1 MDTVIN
7 RLSEIDEAAN
17 SIMEET
23 NVRKKAFAQE
33 IEKKTAAF
41 DLQLEKET
49 AERIS
54 QIRSQMEKEMQEML
68 DKHAA
73 SGVTRVG
80 LKVTGRG
87 IVREQ
92 GCTRKQAGHE
102 TPVTVR

>member
-68 DKHAA
+68 DKQKADSEA
-73 SGVTRVG
+73 F
-80 LKVTGRG
+80 LKILEENYEKSHRMYVERLFDQMTK
-87 IVREQ
+87 E
-92 GCTRKQAGHE
+92 
-102 TPVTVR
+102 